1 MGLILFMYSM
11 QEYSVSQ
18 ITNNI
23 KGILKSSLGNS
34 FYVTGEVS
42 NKKNASNGHIY
53 FDLKDNGAII
63 SSIIWGSVADRLD
76 DFNNGDNIKCR
87 SKIDLYA
94 KSGRYSIIVSDF
106 EKIGLGDLH
115 KKFESLKNELN
126 ELGYFDPTKKI
137 NVPCDC
143 LKVGIVS
150 SKTGAAIQDML
161 SVLQRRNPFI
171 IVYLYSS
178 KVQGNQCE
186 DDIANG
192 IKLLDNLSQNQV
204 KLDVI
209 MVSRGGGSIEDLWGF
224 NERKVVEAIYN
235 CNTPTISGVGHEIDY
250 TLTDFACDVRAITP
264 SAAAER
270 VSTPI
275 TEQLQKCKMMFNII
289 TGGIIS
295 MLESK
300 VKQINAS
307 SRLLENKHPRN
318 YMNNQIEKC
327 RSLFYNIQNKIISI
341 NNTVNA
347 HNQNLNLQISNK
359 NINNILRNGFVYL
372 TDDKNNVVSSKSH
385 LDKSKNKQIIIHF
398 ADGEHV
404 LQL

>member
-1 MGLILFMYSM
+1 MGLILFMYPM

-23 KGILKSSLGNS
+23 KEILKSTFITN

-42 NKKNASNGHIY
+42 NKKNASNGHVY

-63 SSIIWGSVADRLD
+63 SSIVWGSVSDRLD

-87 SKIDLYA
+87 SKIDLYV
-94 KSGRYSIIVSDF
+94 KSGRYSIIVNDI

-115 KKFESLKNELN
+115 KKFESLKAELN
-126 ELGYFDPTKKI
+126 ELGYFDPAKKI
-137 NVPCDC
+137 DVPCDC

-150 SKTGAAIQDML
+150 SKTGAAIHDML

-171 IVYLYSS
+171 MVYLYSS

-186 DDIANG
+186 DDIAHG
-192 IKLLDNLSQNQV
+192 INLLDNLSQNQV
-204 KLDVI
+204 QLDVI

-275 TEQLQKCKMMFNII
+275 TEQLQKCKMMFSMIAS
-289 TGGIIS
+289 GIIS
-295 MLESK
+295 MMESK
-300 VKQINAS
+300 EEQLNAS
-307 SRLLENKHPRN
+307 SKLLDNKNPRN
-318 YMNNQIEKC
+318 YMDNQIEKC
-327 RSLFYNIQNKIISI
+327 RSIFYNIHNKILSI
-341 NNTVNA
+341 NNAVDA
-347 HNQNLNLQISNK
+347 HNENLNLQISNK
-359 NINNILRNGFVYL
+359 NITNILRNGFVYL
-372 TDDKNNVVSSKSH
+372 TDDNNNVVSSKSSF
-385 LDKSKNKQIIIHF
+385 DKHKQITIHF
-398 ADGEHV
+398 ADGQQV

>member
-1 MGLILFMYSM
+1 MT
-11 QEYSVSQ
+11 EYTVTQ
-18 ITNNI
+18 ITTNI
-23 KGILKSSLGNS
+23 KNILKSSLVDT

-63 SSIIWGSVADRLD
+63 SSIIWGSTAERLES
-76 DFNNGDNIKCR
+76 FKNGDNIKCR

-94 KSGRYSIIVSDF
+94 RSGRYSIIINDI

-115 KKFESLKNELN
+115 KKFELLKNELN
-126 ELGYFDPTKKI
+126 ELGYFDPFKKI
-137 NVPCDC
+137 EVPTDC

-171 IVYLYSS
+171 MVYLYSS

-192 IKLLDNLSQNQV
+192 INLLDKLSQYQE

-209 MVSRGGGSIEDLWGF
+209 IISRGGGSIEDLWGF

-235 CNTPTISGVGHEIDY
+235 CKTPTISGVGHEIDY
-250 TLTDFACDVRAITP
+250 TLTDFVCDYRAITP

-275 TEQLQKCKMMFNII
+275 NE
-289 TGGIIS
+289 
-295 MLESK
+295 
-300 VKQINAS
+300 
-307 SRLLENKHPRN
+307 
-318 YMNNQIEKC
+318 QIEK
-327 RSLFYNIQNKIISI
+327 SKLLFSMIQGMVFSIIESKTENIRTSKNLLDNKNPKTFINMQLESSRNLFSNIQNKIISI
-341 NNTVNA
+341 SNA
-347 HNQNLNLQISNK
+347 ITSHNENLIIQIDSK
-359 NINNILRNGFVYL
+359 NINNILRKGFVYM
-372 TDDKNNVVSSKSH
+372 TDNDNNVVSSKSNF
-385 LDKSKNKQIIIHF
+385 DKQKKITIHF
-398 ADGEHV
+398 ADGTQV
-404 LQL
+404 LNF